1 MSESPAGSVLV
12 VEDDATLREILVE
25 LLRDAGFVAVGA
37 PGGEEA
43 LTLFRAE
50 PSGLILTDLMM
61 PGMDGLAFVRRVR
74 EYDTDTPIVI
84 LTGFASLE
92 NAVEALRAGATD
104 FATKPF
110 RNDDLLAV
118 VRRTLVGHDPRVAAI
133 LRESLSQSWRLAL
146 APALAADVP
155 AEIVVN
161 GFAARFGAV
170 AAAAGFARRLFALR
184 RALEEALHLYFAT
197 AAGPGSI
204 EARFDDQLCCL
215 ALAGFAPDAVRLLI
229 ADHFGDAHAAGPA
242 HHAFLVRSF
251 ADEVVGGVEPGT
263 VEIRLFRPE
272 SGRLAAD
279 QG

>member
-1 MSESPAGSVLV
+1 MSESPAGSILV
-12 VEDDATLREILVE
+12 VEDDATLRETLVE
-25 LLRDAGFVAVGA
+25 LLQGAGFVAVGA

-50 PSGLILTDLMM
+50 PAGLILTDLMM

-84 LTGFASLE
+84 LTGYASLE

-110 RNDDLLAV
+110 RNEELLAV
-118 VRRTLVGHDPRVAAI
+118 VRRTFAGHDPRVAAL
-133 LRESLSQSWRLAL
+133 LRASLSQSWRFAL
-146 APALAADVP
+146 APSMTRDVP
-155 AEIVVN
+155 AEIVAS
-161 GFAARFGAV
+161 GLASRFGAV
-170 AAAAGFARRLFALR
+170 AVAAGFARRLFALR
-184 RALEEALHLYFAT
+184 RALEEALYLYFST

-204 EARFDDQLCCL
+204 EARFDDQLCCF
-215 ALAGFAPDAVRLLI
+215 ALAGFAPDAVRLLT

-251 ADEVVGGVEPGT
+251 ADEVVAGPDPGA

-279 QG
+279 QD